1 MVSKFQKLDRLNAKK
16 HQRGMTL
23 IESVVAI
30 VVAALGILGVV
41 GTQVRTLADTQTTVR
56 RAQAVRLIE
65 ELSERMQINPS
76 AQDVMENYKTGFA
89 DDAPDE
95 KPSFPSEPIRSALA
109 TYDLQ
114 AWKWNVSKTLP
125 LGKAA
130 IFVPAPEKGLAIGQG
145 RQLGVVLAW
154 RENEKDNSAAY
165 KDQIDATKVRAA
177 DGSLSD
183 GTGGEA
189 ACPAGHTCHLQFI
202 TLPSRCATYEPV
214 AGTKSYFCVGA

>member
-76 AQDVMENYKTGFA
+76 AQ
-89 DDAPDE
+89 
-95 KPSFPSEPIRSALA
+95 
-109 TYDLQ
+109 
-114 AWKWNVSKTLP
+114 
-125 LGKAA
+125 
-130 IFVPAPEKGLAIGQG
+130 
-145 RQLGVVLAW
+145 
-154 RENEKDNSAAY
+154 
-165 KDQIDATKVRAA
+165 
-177 DGSLSD
+177 
-183 GTGGEA
+183 GG
-189 ACPAGHTCHLQFI
+189 
-202 TLPSRCATYEPV
+202 
-214 AGTKSYFCVGA
+214 

>member
-76 AQDVMENYKTGFA
+76 AQDVMEAYKTGFA
-89 DDAPDE
+89 DVPE
-95 KPSFPSEPIRSALA
+95 KPTVDSTGASRSALA
-109 TYDLQ
+109 TYDL
-114 AWKWNVSKTLP
+114 
-125 LGKAA
+125 AA
-130 IFVPAPEKGLAIGQG
+130 QLA
-145 RQLGVVLAW
+145 
-154 RENEKDNSAAY
+154 
-165 KDQIDATKVRAA
+165 
-177 DGSLSD
+177 
-183 GTGGEA
+183 
-189 ACPAGHTCHLQFI
+189 
-202 TLPSRCATYEPV
+202 
-214 AGTKSYFCVGA
+214 AGTKPLKTVAPLANADGTPNPDGRYVWVPYTKVTKDNYKQFMK

>member
-76 AQDVMENYKTGFA
+76 AQDVMETYKTGFA
-89 DDAPDE
+89 DVPT
-95 KPSFPSEPIRSALA
+95 KPTVDSTGASRSALA
-109 TYDLQ
+109 TYDLA
-114 AWKWNVSKTLP
+114 AWKENVRTTLP